1 MFSGVG
7 VSELLWLAV
16 SEEAGTSL
24 ELIEE
29 AEDGAGSLEGREEG
43 CEAQLANKIAMVKS
57 ENGFILENYRAD
69 RTIVQM
75 SSHRRTQSKRR
86 FGIVVRI
93 AFWIEIDATGA
104 LFYEKEGVPY

>member
-57 ENGFILENYRAD
+57 ESGFILGNYRAD

-75 SSHRRTQSKRR
+75 SSPKNAVKKT
-86 FGIVVRI
+86 
-93 AFWIEIDATGA
+93 FWYCHANCFLD
-104 LFYEKEGVPY
+104 